1 MPKLRHEAVVEV
13 LQNEPLLVPLL
24 LAYAGAGVRFP
35 RRPAAV
41 IADSN
46 LSDRDGGAPKTYL
59 ADNVFVF
66 EDDDYKVAVVAEVQT
81 GRPGRARS
89 LKWPAYAASARAR
102 HGCDTLLLVFAVTK
116 DAALGSARTIR
127 TGHPGFDLRPLLTG
141 VGRMPAMPPPGWA
154 RLAPELVLLN
164 VITGDLRLDT
174 HEARMLA
181 LQAVRFAPP
190 ARFGSYTRYIRLL
203 VPPSVRGH
211 LEVLMKTVFKDAFV
225 DGLLDQGRAQGRAQ
239 GSVQTA
245 RQMVLELL
253 GMRFSVPEDIRGR
266 VNACTDTA
274 VLNAWFRRAV
284 NAASLDEVFTD

>member
-1 MPKLRHEAVVEV
+1 M
-13 LQNEPLLVPLL
+13 
-24 LAYAGAGVRFP
+24 
-35 RRPAAV
+35 
-41 IADSN
+41 
-46 LSDRDGGAPKTYL
+46 
-59 ADNVFVF
+59 
-66 EDDDYKVAVVAEVQT
+66 
-81 GRPGRARS
+81 
-89 LKWPAYAASARAR
+89 
-102 HGCDTLLLVFAVTK
+102 VFAITK

-141 VGRMPAMPPPGWA
+141 IGRMPAMPPPGWT

-181 LQAVRFAPP
+181 LQAIRFAPA

-203 VPPSVRGH
+203 VPPSVRQH

-225 DGLLDQGRAQGRAQ
+225 DGLLDQGRAQA
-239 GSVQTA
+239 A

-253 GMRFSVPEDIRGR
+253 GMRFSVPEDIRER

>member
-46 LSDRDGGAPKTYL
+46 LS
-59 ADNVFVF
+59 
-66 EDDDYKVAVVAEVQT
+66 
-81 GRPGRARS
+81 
-89 LKWPAYAASARAR
+89 
-102 HGCDTLLLVFAVTK
+102 
-116 DAALGSARTIR
+116 ARTIR

-141 VGRMPAMPPPGWA
+141 VGRMPAMPLPGWA

-181 LQAVRFAPP
+181 LQAIRFAP
-190 ARFGSYTRYIRLL
+190 ASRFGSYTRYIRLL
-203 VPPSVRGH
+203 VPP
-211 LEVLMKTVFKDAFV
+211 
-225 DGLLDQGRAQGRAQ
+225 
-239 GSVQTA
+239 
-245 RQMVLELL
+245 
-253 GMRFSVPEDIRGR
+253 
-266 VNACTDTA
+266 
-274 VLNAWFRRAV
+274 
-284 NAASLDEVFTD
+284 